1 MKGGDKM
8 ARAIII
14 YESKYGNTRLVA
26 EKIAEGIRQ
35 ASGVEAEV
43 RELNEVKSEGLS
55 EFDAIVIGSP
65 NHMGNATRSI
75 RKFID
80 ELVKFSFEGKLAAVF
95 DTCIGRDLE
104 KAVKKVEKQLGEK
117 APSLS
122 LAAPGLSIRVEGMK
136 GPITEGELPRCQ
148 EFGIAIGNRLNA

>member
-1 MKGGDKM
+1 M

-35 ASGVEAEV
+35 ASGVESEV
-43 RELNEVKSEGLS
+43 RELKEVNPEGLT

-80 ELVKFSFEGKLAAVF
+80 ELGKINLRGKLVAVF
-95 DTCIGRDLE
+95 DTYIGRDLE
-104 KAVKKVEKQLGEK
+104 KAVKKMEKQVGEK
-117 APSLS
+117 VPSLS
-122 LAAPGLSIRVEGMK
+122 LAAPGLSVRVEGMK

-148 EFGIAIGNRLNA
+148 DFGIAIGNRLKV